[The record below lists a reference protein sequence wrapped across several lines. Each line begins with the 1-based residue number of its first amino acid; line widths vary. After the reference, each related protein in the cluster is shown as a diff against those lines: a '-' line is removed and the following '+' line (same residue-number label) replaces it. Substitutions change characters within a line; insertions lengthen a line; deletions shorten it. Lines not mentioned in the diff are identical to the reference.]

1 MVWYRKYQLRYI
13 IALWSQWWKKM
24 CVSSRSPHLF
34 FGKLFYWRATSLS
47 LARLDSSRRKLT
59 RWAPRNSCQM
69 FQKLCIPLVCTQKKK
84 DTFRTVFQNI
94 LFISQFMNCFI
105 TARGKSKL
113 KQPAYRSMN
122 SNLINKEFVNSFF
135 PVNLRRSQ
143 CFVTAEDRH
152 LYNVMKLLK
161 SLHFR

>member
-1 MVWYRKYQLRYI
+1 MMKKCAFPHARHIYSLENYFTGGRCQLAWRVLTQAEENYRGE
-13 IALWSQWWKKM
+13 
-24 CVSSRSPHLF
+24 PHEILVKCF
-34 FGKLFYWRATSLS
+34 KNFVY
-47 LARLDSSRRKLT
+47 
-59 RWAPRNSCQM
+59 
-69 FQKLCIPLVCTQKKK
+69 PLVCTQKKK
-84 DTFRTVFQNI
+84 DRFRTVFQNI

-161 SLHFR
+161 SLHLR

>member
-1 MVWYRKYQLRYI
+1 MKFLSNVSKTLYT
-13 IALWSQWWKKM
+13 LW
-24 CVSSRSPHLF
+24 F
-34 FGKLFYWRATSLS
+34 
-47 LARLDSSRRKLT
+47 ARR
-59 RWAPRNSCQM
+59 
-69 FQKLCIPLVCTQKKK
+69 KKK
-84 DTFRTVFQNI
+84 DRFRMVFQNI

-105 TARGKSKL
+105 TARGKAKL

-135 PVNLRRSQ
+135 PVNLRGGQ

-161 SLHFR
+161 SLHLR